1 MWKTT
6 GDLVSHI
13 ITADSPAVMSTM
25 NGSLSRGV
33 PDGER
38 SNAVS
43 VRFSHAYRWET
54 SSFCSITMNMNARQ
68 MSNRQ
73 RTLGRKVPRAK
84 EERREKPTEVLRH
97 ELERTGTIDALTGWL
112 KKIVELPPDKRPKDA
127 LEFLKKH
134 WNPWHG
140 DLRYVALQNMLD
152 DVQKEI
158 AEVKEKNEEL
168 KREIA
173 QVETALLAKK
183 LGALNASA
191 EQRKEIAAAEQ
202 AARSLVE
209 GKPAQKKA
217 AMKSK
222 SKPKPFVPRH
232 VASNAAFPDVPGP
245 STFNSP
251 VESMLVPLHNVPGPS
266 TFKPPV
272 HIARGNPKMTFQQY

>member
-1 MWKTT
+1 
-6 GDLVSHI
+6 
-13 ITADSPAVMSTM
+13 MS
-25 NGSLSRGV
+25 
-33 PDGER
+33 
-38 SNAVS
+38 
-43 VRFSHAYRWET
+43 
-54 SSFCSITMNMNARQ
+54 
-68 MSNRQ
+68 
-73 RTLGRKVPRAK
+73 K
-84 EERREKPTEVLRH
+84 
-97 ELERTGTIDALTGWL
+97 
-112 KKIVELPPDKRPKDA
+112 
-127 LEFLKKH
+127 
-134 WNPWHG
+134 
-140 DLRYVALQNMLD
+140 
-152 DVQKEI
+152 I

-266 TFKPPV
+266 TFTPPVESMLVPLHNVPGPSTFKPPV
-272 HIARGNPKMTFQQY
+272 HIARENSIFDPVHFDKFEVSVAKATMRSCTPSA